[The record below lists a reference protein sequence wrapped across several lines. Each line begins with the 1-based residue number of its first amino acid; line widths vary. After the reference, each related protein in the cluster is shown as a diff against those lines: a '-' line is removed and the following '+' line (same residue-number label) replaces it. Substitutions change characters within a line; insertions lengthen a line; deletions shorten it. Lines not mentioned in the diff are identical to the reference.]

1 MKVNKKSII
10 GIIFVLLLILVVML
24 TGFGNKAQENTV
36 VENQVENEEAVEE
49 SPIKNGKY
57 EIVVAEQNEELP
69 DEDIYIEINNGD
81 LKLVDGFARLTQVG
95 TFKIENNKLVGK
107 YNEIEYFD
115 QSTNNITKKEISDEI
130 EFEILEGDILKDNIG
145 FGKIFGQTLYQGET
159 YKLSQE
165 YGDTRTWEELYL
177 SFIKNNLKESENA
190 LEEEGLLGPFIAL
203 IDLNFDDIP
212 ELLYYDAEDFIN
224 AGDMYTNVY
233 TIEDGNVIYKTKI
246 AIRREER
253 FLKLNN
259 SKIIIHYD
267 ENNEPNIDH
276 LKIIENLQGKTI
288 STYNGTHSVWLED
301 KTGENNQTMTEAEYN
316 QLLIEYFDNI
326 DSEPE
331 VIKSYTLM
339 KDYTDEQK
347 TNIFETAVEEYENR

>member
-1 MKVNKKSII
+1 M
-10 GIIFVLLLILVVML
+10 
-24 TGFGNKAQENTV
+24 
-36 VENQVENEEAVEE
+36 
-49 SPIKNGKY
+49 
-57 EIVVAEQNEELP
+57 
-69 DEDIYIEINNGD
+69 
-81 LKLVDGFARLTQVG
+81 
-95 TFKIENNKLVGK
+95 
-107 YNEIEYFD
+107 
-115 QSTNNITKKEISDEI
+115 
-130 EFEILEGDILKDNIG
+130 
-145 FGKIFGQTLYQGET
+145 
-159 YKLSQE
+159 SQE

-177 SFIKNNLKESENA
+177 SFIKNNLKENENA

-339 KDYTDEQK
+339 EDYTDEQK
-347 TNIFETAVEEYENR
+347 TDIVETAVEEYENR